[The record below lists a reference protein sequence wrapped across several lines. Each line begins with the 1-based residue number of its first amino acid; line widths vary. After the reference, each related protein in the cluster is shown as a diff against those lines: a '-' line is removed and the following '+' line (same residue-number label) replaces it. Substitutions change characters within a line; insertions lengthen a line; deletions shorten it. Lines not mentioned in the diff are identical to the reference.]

1 MKKLIVLFV
10 TIFCGALFAAAEG
23 DAGASRPP
31 QRISHPLTGLPVE
44 IIQGFIFPH
53 LSAEEQ
59 EAFRSVNW
67 EARHISPRALTF
79 NMSTIQDHE
88 ISWVSSF
95 LAARKDIKTL
105 KITYLKAPLLIPAL
119 TSLQNG
125 DFKFDA
131 LTDLDLGLNQ
141 NEISVLHTLHNI
153 IPLASNLM
161 GLNVNFCDLGAGGAH
176 AIYQW
181 LPHLRSLNIF
191 YNKIGNAGA
200 ASVAQMPNLRILT
213 IGSSGIGIEGAV
225 AIAQMPEL
233 RTLDIVS
240 NNIWG

>member
-79 NMSTIQDHE
+79 NMSTVQDHE
-88 ISWVSSF
+88 ISEVSTF
-95 LAARKDIKTL
+95 LADRKDIETL
-105 KITYLKAPLLIPAL
+105 KITYLKASVLIDAL
-119 TSLQNG
+119 RSLRDG
-125 DFKFDA
+125 ESRFA
-131 LTDLDLGLNQ
+131 SLTDLDLGN
-141 NEISVLHTLHNI
+141 NRDPIPVLQNI
-153 IPLASNLM
+153 IPLCMS
-161 GLNVNFCDLGAGGAH
+161 
-176 AIYQW
+176 
-181 LPHLRSLNIF
+181 
-191 YNKIGNAGA
+191 
-200 ASVAQMPNLRILT
+200 SVHIRLKQRP
-213 IGSSGIGIEGAV
+213 
-225 AIAQMPEL
+225 
-233 RTLDIVS
+233 
-240 NNIWG
+240 